1 MVRCEFTHVNAYN
14 MKLTGMPKVKIEPFT
29 ESNENVYGGKIH
41 TVLWET
47 LAGENIG

>member
-1 MVRCEFTHVNAYN
+1 MNAYN
-14 MKLTGMPKVKIEPFT
+14 IKLIGMPKVKIELFT
-29 ESNENVYGGKIH
+29 ESNENFYGGKIH